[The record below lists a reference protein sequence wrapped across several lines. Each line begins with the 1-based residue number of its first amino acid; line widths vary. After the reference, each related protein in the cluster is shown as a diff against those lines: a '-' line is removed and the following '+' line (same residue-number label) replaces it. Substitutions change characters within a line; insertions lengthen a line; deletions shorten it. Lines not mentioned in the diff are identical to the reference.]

1 MGTHFSSIHS
11 LCLILAPCLHHMTFE
26 EKNYFAYLL
35 KTVIFLPNCNFHV
48 ASKIT
53 KSQRCRKLPNMNL
66 DSIIGMHDQFWF
78 LDYIYTQVIIKL
90 SFAQTTTKQKFSKA
104 VKDSEVLKP
113 CQRCIQSQVGPISSS
128 SRPLS
133 PQQKAWWGRTKADP
147 SGNSY
152 KKHPKNTQQALARSL
167 HLPSLKLTAKESPG
181 GRKFGLCPTCK
192 CAVWGAVRGRKS
204 HKQALWIQRKTTQT
218 PSNSEP
224 L

>member
-1 MGTHFSSIHS
+1 M
-11 LCLILAPCLHHMTFE
+11 
-26 EKNYFAYLL
+26 
-35 KTVIFLPNCNFHV
+35 
-48 ASKIT
+48 
-53 KSQRCRKLPNMNL
+53 
-66 DSIIGMHDQFWF
+66 
-78 LDYIYTQVIIKL
+78 
-90 SFAQTTTKQKFSKA
+90 
-104 VKDSEVLKP
+104 KDSEVLKP
-113 CQRCIQSQVGPISSS
+113 CQRSIQSQVGLISSS

-192 CAVWGAVRGRKS
+192 CAVWGAVGGKWATNKHCGFRGNQ
-204 HKQALWIQRKTTQT
+204 HKLPATLNTYKGQELGLTTLRGIRREVYCRWSQIELPLSVINFPWAAFWKQR
-218 PSNSEP
+218 